1 MAKYI
6 LETAENINWMAI
18 GPLILFFVFFVIVT
32 IRALTIK
39 KKYVEKMGQ
48 LPLEEE

>member
-6 LETAENINWMAI
+6 LESVGNINWMAI
-18 GPLILFFVFFVIVT
+18 GPLILFFIFFVIVT
-32 IRALTIK
+32 IRAVTIK
-39 KKYVEKMGQ
+39 KAHVEKMGQ